1 VVRYYDANESMIPSV
16 TKTEYKTRG
25 SIKNSATWSVK
36 GSCISRLDLFAK
48 KKERAFRV
56 WLLFWSVGGSVVREK
71 AKPIKVG
78 WKFVFEFR
86 ESSFQ
91 FPPCPL

>member
-1 VVRYYDANESMIPSV
+1 MIPSV

-25 SIKNSATWSVK
+25 SIKNSTTWSFK
-36 GSCISRLDLFAK
+36 ISCISRHGPFAE
-48 KKERAFRV
+48 KKERVFRV

-71 AKPIKVG
+71 AKSIKVG
-78 WKFVFEFR
+78 WKSVYKLR

-91 FPPCPL
+91 FPACLYNVPRNR